1 MFGRGSRQ
9 PDGGLPAGRQVAEVS
24 VLLIAVVAT
33 IVVVWATVA
42 VLVSVLVGR
51 AISLA
56 EERATDEAPPLD
68 DRMLAERS

>member
-1 MFGRGSRQ
+1 M
-9 PDGGLPAGRQVAEVS
+9 S

-56 EERATDEAPPLD
+56 EQRATDEAPPLD
-68 DRMLAERS
+68 DRMLAEQS